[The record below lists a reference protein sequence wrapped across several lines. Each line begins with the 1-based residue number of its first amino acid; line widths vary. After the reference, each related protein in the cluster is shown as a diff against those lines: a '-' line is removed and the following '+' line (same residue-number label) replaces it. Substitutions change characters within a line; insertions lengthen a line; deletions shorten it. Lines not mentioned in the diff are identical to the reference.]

1 MEQHSYEADISALN
15 CTLQIRLNDVEI
27 FSAPISGQ
35 MRTDIPLNLGIL
47 ESGEQEIEV
56 RDIPLPNEL
65 QLHENSYIRHQI
77 NEFDLSTGKYQFLQ
91 QFDEYQTSPVQKGN
105 PFIFHKS
112 TFKAEVPYKIDAW
125 QNGQNLR
132 DIKGI
137 KSDLIKA
144 YNKLI
149 RHISNKKFDLVIEA
163 LTRREKNTATSLY
176 LSEEESRN
184 RISKLLYD
192 FENDF
197 KVLPLS
203 DATKIE
209 YSAYGKLVCL
219 KLEDNMPALRLE
231 NLETNEDLILPL
243 NFYLP
248 EGKTEFEVI

>member
-1 MEQHSYEADISALN
+1 MKKTFYEADASALN

-56 RDIPLPNEL
+56 RGIPLPNEL
-65 QLHENSYIRHQI
+65 QLQENSYARYQI

-91 QFDEYQTSPVQKGN
+91 QFNEFQTSPVQKGK
-105 PFIFHKS
+105 PLILHKS

-125 QNGQNLR
+125 QNGQDLR
-132 DIKGI
+132 NIKGL
-137 KSDLIKA
+137 KPDLIKA

-149 RHISNKKFDLVIEA
+149 RHISNKEFDLVIET
-163 LTRREKNTATSLY
+163 LTQREKNTATSLY

-197 KVLPLS
+197 KVLPLTDTS
-203 DATKIE
+203 KLE

-219 KLEDNMPALRLE
+219 KSTDNMSALRLE
-231 NLETNEDLILPL
+231 NMETNEDLILPL
-243 NFYLP
+243 NFYIP